1 MLYDS
6 REKFNVLFLKKVST
20 LFLYR
25 EIKLRAA
32 EGRRKKLVN
41 GLPLF
46 AHLLLVC
53 VYLVFDTISQSLFSS
68 F

>member
-6 REKFNVLFLKKVST
+6 REKFNVLFKKKYQP
-20 LFLYR
+20 LFFIERLSF
-25 EIKLRAA
+25 EQQK
-32 EGRRKKLVN
+32 EGEKKLVN